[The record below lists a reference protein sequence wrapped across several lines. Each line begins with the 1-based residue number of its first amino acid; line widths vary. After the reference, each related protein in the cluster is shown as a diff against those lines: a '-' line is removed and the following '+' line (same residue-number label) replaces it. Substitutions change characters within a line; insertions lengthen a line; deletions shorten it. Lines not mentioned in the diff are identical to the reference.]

1 MKLFHLNSFKMKFI
15 QFLILMLLCLDF
27 QSVKAN
33 SIYNSGDTLYIW
45 AKSGLNMREGPGTDF
60 PRMKKLEYGE
70 KVRVIDNYLRST
82 PLSLTILKKNK
93 RHKQFKLNGHWVR
106 VKIENIE
113 GYVFDGYLSR
123 LPVMEMKKNNDGEIY
138 FEHFNEYAK
147 REFGIDSTILN
158 ADSLKHYD
166 ERFVYQNGMEWKYP
180 RSECYFASLDL
191 GEISFNE
198 AYLIFEK
205 MTSFEHHAK
214 YFHPRDL
221 AFNEPGV
228 PIEYDYFQTTVE
240 QQENGFYTLQ
250 FDTDFFGMTLKYVDG
265 KFIISEW
272 GCC

>member
-1 MKLFHLNSFKMKFI
+1 MKLKFI
-15 QFLILMLLCLDF
+15 ITIFLAIIF
-27 QSVKAN
+27 SEFSIAN
-33 SIYNSGDTLYIW
+33 FYKKGDTLHVW

-60 PRMKKLEYGE
+60 PKMKKLEYGDQV
-70 KVRVIDNYLRST
+70 KVIDQQLYSHS
-82 PLSLTILKKNK
+82 LSLTILKKKKKHN
-93 RHKQFKLNGHWVR
+93 QFKLTGHWVK
-106 VKIENIE
+106 VKIGKRE

-123 LPVMEMKKNNDGEIY
+123 LPAMKMIIRKDNEIL

-147 REFGIDSTILN
+147 REFGIDSTALN
-158 ADSLKHYD
+158 ADSLKYYD

-191 GEISFNE
+191 GKISFNE

-214 YFHPRDL
+214 YFQPKDI
-221 AFNEPGV
+221 AFNEPGE
-228 PIEYDYFQTTVE
+228 PIKYDYIQTTVE
-240 QQENGFYTLQ
+240 IEKSGFYKLQ
-250 FDTDFFGMTLKYVDG
+250 FDTDFFGMALQFVDG

>member
-1 MKLFHLNSFKMKFI
+1 MKLKFI
-15 QFLILMLLCLDF
+15 ITIFLAIILSEF
-27 QSVKAN
+27 SIAN
-33 SIYNSGDTLYIW
+33 FYKKGDSLTVW
-45 AKSGLNMREGPGTDF
+45 ATSGLNMREGPGTDF
-60 PRMKKLEYGE
+60 PKMKKLEYGD
-70 KVRVIDNYLRST
+70 KVHVIDNQLHSKS
-82 PLSLTILKKNK
+82 LSLTILKKNK
-93 RHKQFKLNGHWVR
+93 RHNQFKLNGYWVK
-106 VKIENIE
+106 VKTGKRE

-123 LPVMEMKKNNDGEIY
+123 LPAMVMKKNIDNEIF

-147 REFGIDSTILN
+147 REFGIDSTALN

-180 RSECYFASLDL
+180 RSECYFASLNL

-221 AFNEPGV
+221 AFNEPGK
-228 PIEYDYFQTTVE
+228 PLEWDYFQTTVE
-240 QQENGFYTLQ
+240 KEKSGFYKLQ
-250 FDTDFFGMTLKYVDG
+250 FDTDFFGMTLQFVGG